1 MKGKAMYTQLECC
14 ECLKLT
20 NKMLAEEMQMIIE
33 SKKKQLI
40 ALPTTEV
47 SKQKTV
53 KILNIRS
60 QSTAPSEQQASKP
73 LDKRPA
79 TNLKTRTVL

>member
-1 MKGKAMYTQLECC
+1 MFNRIYRYHPRMKGKAMYTQLECC

-40 ALPTTEV
+40 A
-47 SKQKTV
+47 
-53 KILNIRS
+53 
-60 QSTAPSEQQASKP
+60 
-73 LDKRPA
+73 
-79 TNLKTRTVL
+79 